1 MKYPEKEAY
10 NRKTAK
16 RLKAERRAK
25 KVTQNYIAEKMEI
38 TLDHYKKMEAG
49 IKIIEMWRLQKLHD
63 DPNCQLD
70 IDYII
75 FGTRKKEER
84 EVNFEK
90 NAEKDIEKDF
100 YCFVRKYQNREIQLV
115 KILLAYIDKCI
126 SYKQE
131 RK

>member
-16 RLKAERRAK
+16 RLKAERIAK
-25 KVTQNYIAEKMEI
+25 KVTQSYIAEKMEI

-49 IKIIEMWRLQKLHD
+49 IKIIEMWRLQKLYD

-84 EVNFEK
+84 EV
-90 NAEKDIEKDF
+90 DIEKDF
-100 YCFVRKYQNREIQLV
+100 YCFVRKYQNREIQLA

-131 RK
+131 HK